1 MPGPVI
7 VVVADDGR
15 VLDALARDLERRFGG
30 DYLVLAERSPTEA
43 VATLERL
50 AAQAD
55 EPVALVVAAR
65 HMEGLDGL
73 GLLLRARELHPA
85 AKRVLLE
92 QRGEWTSGEPVVRA
106 MTLGQVDY
114 LLFRPWR
121 PREQFLYL
129 PVSEFLAA
137 WEKSRAPSP
146 EAIQIVGRRWAARS
160 HELRDTLARIGIPYG
175 FYADDSPAGR
185 HLLEQAG
192 EDGRRLPVVLFR
204 RGQALVDPT
213 HAELTAALGLRT
225 SPPPGGCDILIV
237 GAGPAGLAAA
247 VYAASEGFDTQVLEP
262 AVPGGQAGTSSHI
275 RNYLGFP
282 YGLSGEELTTRAI
295 QQAWL
300 FGADLVL
307 AQAATGLRASGPDR
321 LVRLSGGGE
330 VTSRA
335 VILATGVAWRRLGV
349 PALEALSGAGVFYGA
364 AGSEARAL
372 RGEDVYVVGAG
383 NSAGQAAVH
392 LSAYAAS
399 VTIVTIDERLG
410 EFMSDYLVRKVRAT
424 PTIAVVLHTEVVD
437 GHGRQHLEGLTLRD
451 RHTGATRT
459 VPASALFVLIGAEP
473 RTDWLEGV
481 VERDERGYV
490 LTGRDLVGA
499 DGWPPAGWPLERP
512 PLPLETSLPG
522 VFAAGDV
529 RYRSVKRVA
538 SAVGEGSICV
548 QLVHEY
554 LSEPQGQ
561 AGGPARVDAG
571 GFTASV
577 WALAR
582 RVPTGRATTYGT
594 LAEAHYGV
602 ARGARGVGQAMA
614 RCPDDVPWWRVVHAD
629 GSMKGTAGADE
640 QRARLAE
647 EGVPLTSDG
656 RVDWARAGGPWS
668 P

>member
-121 PREQFLYL
+121 PLEQFLYL

-175 FYADDSPAGR
+175 FYADDSPDGR

-192 EDGRRLPVVLFR
+192 EDGSRLPVVLFR

-225 SPPPGGCDILIV
+225 SPPPGGCDVLIV

-321 LVRLSGGGE
+321 LVRVSGGGE

-349 PALEALSGAGVFYGA
+349 PALEALAGSGVFYGA
-364 AGSEARAL
+364 AGTEARAM
-372 RGEDVYVVGAG
+372 RGEDVFVVGAG
-383 NSAGQAAVH
+383 NSAAQAAVH
-392 LSAYAAS
+392 LARYAAS
-399 VTIVTIDERLG
+399 VTIVALERDLG
-410 EFMSDYLVRKVRAT
+410 EHMSDYLVRAIEAIPNVHVR
-424 PTIAVVLHTEVVD
+424 LHQQVVD
-437 GHGRQHLEGLTLRD
+437 GRGQTRLEALTLRD
-451 RHTGATRT
+451 TDSGATET
-459 VPASALFVLIGAEP
+459 TAAAAVFVLGAEP
-473 RTDWLEGV
+473 RTDWLEGI
-481 VERDERGYV
+481 VERDQRGYV
-490 LTGRDLVGA
+490 LTGRDLARAG
-499 DGWPPAGWPLERP
+499 GPPAGWPLERA
-512 PLPLETSLPG
+512 PLLLETSLPG

-538 SAVGEGSICV
+538 SAVGEGAIAV

-554 LSEPQGQ
+554 L
-561 AGGPARVDAG
+561 
-571 GFTASV
+571 
-577 WALAR
+577 
-582 RVPTGRATTYGT
+582 
-594 LAEAHYGV
+594 
-602 ARGARGVGQAMA
+602 
-614 RCPDDVPWWRVVHAD
+614 AD
-629 GSMKGTAGADE
+629 RQE
-640 QRARLAE
+640 
-647 EGVPLTSDG
+647 
-656 RVDWARAGGPWS
+656 RAGG
-668 P
+668 